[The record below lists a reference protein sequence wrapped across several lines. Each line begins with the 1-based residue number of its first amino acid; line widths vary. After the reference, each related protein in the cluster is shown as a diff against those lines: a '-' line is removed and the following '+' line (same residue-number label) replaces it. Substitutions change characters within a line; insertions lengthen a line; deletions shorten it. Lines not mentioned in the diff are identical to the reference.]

1 MPTDEQQSPDNVVS
15 LLPWD
20 IAIKGAVQR
29 RDAHAL
35 LAREDA
41 DQAIRGLSEL
51 ELYYAV
57 KALGADEAGPLLALV
72 TREQIR
78 ALVDLDV
85 WQKDRLAIEDLL
97 VWLSAFKEV
106 SEARLADAVLALDPE
121 TVGTLLRRRLL
132 ITRVLRDDDGGTL
145 PSWAIEPPEELLPV
159 NQSPDRRFLYAARTV
174 DEWDEIDGAERRID
188 EEERKAVLDLVE
200 VLYQVAGPEQASA
213 VLRLAETDM
222 SSDLEET
229 AFRFREARLED
240 LGFPSLA
247 RAIEVYTP
255 VAPAELGQLP
265 VQPAPELHLP
275 ALHAGRVSQGL
286 LRDALRAIPSAE
298 AVRRIEAELVPLAN
312 AMLRAD
318 GVEPQDLEGIKGA
331 IDRMRAYLELGI
343 AHGVAPGQMLEVA
356 AERLVSNPL
365 RVIFGVGY
373 GLTLRLHTM
382 AKRILGEGAFRA
394 GERSFALLVDE
405 DRSLLA
411 ALLERRPRLVL
422 GPSAEPRPFASLS
435 DLQRVE
441 AELNRIQA
449 AGKLSVALSL
459 REASAGLSGALEPPL
474 FEERPVRMLLAT
486 VAARALLGSPPR
498 LEPFSAADLAALVP
512 LLEGRRFPPA
522 KVLAAAAAV
531 AGPHPGAPQEIAAG
545 LDEVAEGLA
554 GLPPGAAIDP
564 RFVGGLVR
572 RVG

>member
-1 MPTDEQQSPDNVVS
+1 MPTDEQRSPDNVVS

-72 TREQIR
+72 TRDQIR
-78 ALVDLDV
+78 ALIDLDV

-97 VWLSAFKEV
+97 VWLGAFKEV
-106 SEARLADAVLALDPE
+106 SEARLAEAVLALDPE
-121 TVGTLLRRRLL
+121 TIGTLLRRRLL
-132 ITRVLRDDDGGTL
+132 ITRVIREDAGGTL
-145 PSWAIEPPEELLPV
+145 PDWALEPPEELLPV
-159 NQSPDRRFLYAARTV
+159 NQSQDRRFLYAARTI
-174 DEWDEIDGAERRID
+174 DEWDEIDGSDQRID
-188 EEERKAVLDLVE
+188 EEERKAVLELVE
-200 VLYQVAGPEQASA
+200 VLYQVAGPDQASA

-240 LGFPSLA
+240 LGFPSLE
-247 RAIEVYTP
+247 RAVEVYTP

-286 LRDALRAIPSAE
+286 LRDALRAIPAAE
-298 AVRRIEAELVPLAN
+298 DVRRIEAELVPLAN

-318 GVEPQDLEGIKGA
+318 GVEPQDLDGIKEA
-331 IDRMRAYLELGI
+331 IDRMRAYLELGS
-343 AHGVAPGQMLEVA
+343 AVGAEPGKMVEVA
-356 AERLVSNPL
+356 AERLAKHPL
-365 RVIFGVGY
+365 RALFGVGY
-373 GLTLRLHTM
+373 GLTLRLHTL

-394 GERSFALLVDE
+394 GDRSFALLVDE
-405 DRSLLA
+405 DRALLA

-422 GPSAEPRPFASLS
+422 APSAEPRPFANLN
-435 DLQRVE
+435 DLERVE

-449 AGKLSVALSL
+449 AGRLALALSL
-459 REASAGLSGALEPPL
+459 RQASAELTGPLDPPL
-474 FEERPVRMLLAT
+474 FEERPVRMLLT
-486 VAARALLGSPPR
+486 TMAARALLGSPPR
-498 LEPFSAADLAALVP
+498 LEPFSGADLASLAQR
-512 LLEGRRFPPA
+512 LEGRRFPA
-522 KVLAAAAAV
+522 AQVVAAAAAV
-531 AGPHPGAPQEIAAG
+531 AGPHPGAAQEISAG
-545 LDEVAEGLA
+545 LAEVAENLA
-554 GLPPGAAIDP
+554 GLPAGAAIDP
-564 RFVGGLVR
+564 RFIGGLVR
-572 RVG
+572 RIG